1 MLTKERIHSALKDF
15 PDNFT
20 LEEFIEKLI
29 LIDKIERGN
38 TESQD
43 GKITSNRELEK
54 EMARWFK

>member
-15 PDNFT
+15 PENFT

-38 TESQD
+38 IQSEAAE
-43 GKITSNRELEK
+43 IISNAGLEK
-54 EMARWFK
+54 EMSKW